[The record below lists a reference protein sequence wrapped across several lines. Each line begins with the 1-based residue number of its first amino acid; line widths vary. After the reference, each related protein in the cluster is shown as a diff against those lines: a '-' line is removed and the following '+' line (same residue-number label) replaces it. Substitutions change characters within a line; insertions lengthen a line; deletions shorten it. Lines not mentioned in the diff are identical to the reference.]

1 MPGIVHE
8 IDAFTPRMSP
18 SIILGTERRLINDHM
33 SAARRLVG
41 LATGGTDTRGP
52 EVRMASFS
60 RINVARVKAGV
71 VLRVS
76 RCAVP

>member
-8 IDAFTPRMSP
+8 IDALTPRMIP
-18 SIILGTERRLINDHM
+18 SIILGTERRLINHHM
-33 SAARRLVG
+33 LAARRLVG
-41 LATGGTDTRGP
+41 LATRGTDTGGP

-60 RINVARVKAGV
+60 RTNVAREEAGV

-76 RCAVP
+76 RCAVA